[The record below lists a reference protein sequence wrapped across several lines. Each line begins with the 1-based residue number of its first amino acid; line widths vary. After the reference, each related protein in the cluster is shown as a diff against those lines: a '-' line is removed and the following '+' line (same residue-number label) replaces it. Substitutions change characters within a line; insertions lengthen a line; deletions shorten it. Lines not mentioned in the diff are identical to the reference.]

1 MTTTKRIRGLSTL
14 RAIATIGILLYH
26 AFPNFMKGGF
36 FGVIIFFVLTGYLK
50 GYSMHYAP
58 SLLEYYRKRLSRL
71 YIPLI
76 IVIFASV
83 GMLVLVDKYKLVHTP
98 EEILSI
104 LFAYNNFWQIKMNS
118 NYFTNLSNTS
128 LFTHLWYLSI
138 IVQFDLV
145 WPFLQRLYL
154 RLLKESKVINVRSM
168 FILMIGFSFFVLPF
182 ITLLFKDI
190 NYTVL
195 YYHTLTRVFS
205 ILAGVGMGLIDS
217 DRKRHIPYSK
227 VFARSIY
234 ALFIIVTIILF
245 LYAEGTSKLVYVLG
259 MQLYTLLVCVVI
271 HIFVNRPS
279 AFHYLVD
286 DIVSKFIATYS
297 YEIYL
302 WQYPILFLTSIL
314 FKNATYIP
322 KILPIIIT
330 ILLSI
335 WLKSFVLFLSNHKR
349 INIVELLFERVE

>member
-1 MTTTKRIRGLSTL
+1 MTTTKRIRGLTTL
-14 RAIATIGILLYH
+14 RAIATIGVLLYH
-26 AFPNFMKGGF
+26 AFPNLMKGGF
-36 FGVIIFFVLTGYLK
+36 FGVITFFVLSGYLK
-50 GYSMHYAP
+50 GYHIYTTTP
-58 SLLEYYRKRLSRL
+58 LVDYYRKRLGRL
-71 YIPLI
+71 YIPLM
-76 IVIFASV
+76 IVLFSSV

-98 EEILSI
+98 EEIKSI
-104 LFAYNNFWQIKMNS
+104 LFGYNNFWQIKMNS

-138 IVQFDLV
+138 IVQFDLL

-154 RLLKESKVINVRSM
+154 YLLEEYKELNIRLMFLIVI
-168 FILMIGFSFFVLPF
+168 LLSFLILPF
-182 ITLLFKDI
+182 IILVSKEP
-190 NYTVL
+190 NYTFL
-195 YYHTLTRVFS
+195 YYHTLTRIFS
-205 ILAGVGMGLIDS
+205 ILAGVGMGIHDRE
-217 DRKRHIPYSK
+217 RKRSIPYSK
-227 VFARSIY
+227 PFARGIY
-234 ALFIIVTIILF
+234 GLFIGVTILF
-245 LYAEGTSKLVYVLG
+245 YLFANGTSKFVYVLG
-259 MQLYTLLVCVVI
+259 MQIYTALVCMMI
-271 HIFVNRPS
+271 HFFVNKPS

-286 DIVSKFIATYS
+286 DRISKGIATYS

-335 WLKSFVLFLSNHKR
+335 WLKYFVLFLSNHKR